1 MNSPSKL
8 EECLLFFMALQ
19 TDIRTV
25 FCIFTSK
32 REEEPFTFCLH
43 MLCSWA
49 MAGFTFFSP
58 MGIFLKK
65 IVNVRMTLFAGL
77 RPHIPFLL
85 HLHLLL
91 AERRETNEGYQSR

>member
-1 MNSPSKL
+1 MDSPSKL

-19 TDIRTV
+19 TDIRAL
-25 FCIFTSK
+25 FCILTFK
-32 REEEPFTFCLH
+32 REQKAFTFCLH

-49 MAGFTFFSP
+49 MAGFTFLSP
-58 MGIFLKK
+58 MGIFLEK

-85 HLHLLL
+85 GLLLL
-91 AERRETNEGYQSR
+91 AK